1 MIIIDFL
8 RIFNHD
14 NEKVWKMKND
24 LLDLTLKRRSIRN
37 YLDEDIDDE
46 VIGEILNVA
55 LTAPSSWGGHPVHFI
70 VVKDKEM
77 IRKIAHCKAM
87 GAAPLMRAN
96 ACIVVMAD
104 TSSCELWIE
113 DASVASSYM
122 LLAAEQFDIGACWIH
137 IRNRAGQIKTAD
149 EEIRDLL
156 NVPDNF
162 RVLNCVALG
171 IKGESKSGYLKEDL
185 SLENIHYEKY

>member
-1 MIIIDFL
+1 
-8 RIFNHD
+8 
-14 NEKVWKMKND
+14 MKND

-113 DASVASSYM
+113 DASVASS
-122 LLAAEQFDIGACWIH
+122 
-137 IRNRAGQIKTAD
+137 
-149 EEIRDLL
+149 
-156 NVPDNF
+156 
-162 RVLNCVALG
+162 
-171 IKGESKSGYLKEDL
+171 
-185 SLENIHYEKY
+185 

>member
-1 MIIIDFL
+1 
-8 RIFNHD
+8 
-14 NEKVWKMKND
+14 MKND

-113 DASVASSYM
+113 DASVASSYIYSTTTTPFLSTYPYLPSF
-122 LLAAEQFDIGACWIH
+122 LLK
-137 IRNRAGQIKTAD
+137 N
-149 EEIRDLL
+149 
-156 NVPDNF
+156 NVFETNISFAFFSSNF
-162 RVLNCVALG
+162 RL
-171 IKGESKSGYLKEDL
+171 
-185 SLENIHYEKY
+185 